1 MKTLLAGILL
11 CCIPAVSFSQEQETP
26 YKKQNKNKFY
36 IYWGW
41 NRGWYTDS
49 DIRFH
54 GNNYDFTLYNV
65 KAQDR
70 QSDLE
75 LGTYLNPV
83 KMTIPQ
89 TNFRVGYF
97 ITDHWSISAGTDHM
111 KYVMQQN
118 QEVKISG
125 YIEDTKTEY
134 NNNYNNNDIELREDF
149 LIFEHTDGLN
159 YINTE
164 IRRSDMILDLNKNH
178 FADINFNLV
187 EGLGGGILFPRTNTT
202 LLGNERYDE
211 FHVAGYGFGTMAGLN
226 VTFWNFFFIQSE
238 LKGGFIN
245 MPDIRTTSSK
255 SDRASQ
261 HFFFLQS
268 NIVLGIT
275 CHLWKQHNTTKP

>member
-1 MKTLLAGILL
+1 MRILLAIVLL
-11 CCIPAVSFSQEQETP
+11 CCTSLSSFSQENETP

-49 DIRFH
+49 DIRFN
-54 GNNYDFTLYNV
+54 GDNYDFTLYNV
-65 KAQDR
+65 KARDR
-70 QSDLE
+70 QSDFE
-75 LGTYLNPV
+75 VGTYLNPV

-125 YIEDTKTEY
+125 YIENTKTEY
-134 NNNYNNNDIELREDF
+134 NDTYNNNDIELREDF
-149 LIFEHTDGLN
+149 LMFEHTDGLN
-159 YINTE
+159 YINAE
-164 IRRSDMILDLNKNH
+164 VRRSDMILDLNKH
-178 FADINFNLV
+178 HRADINVNLV
-187 EGLGGGILFPRTNTT
+187 EGLGAGILFPRTNTT
-202 LLGNERYDE
+202 LLGKERYDE
-211 FHVAGYGFGTMAGLN
+211 FHVSGYGIGTMAGLN
-226 VTFWNFFFIQSE
+226 ITFWNFFFIQSE

-245 MPDIRTTSSK
+245 MPDIRTTASK
-255 SDRASQ
+255 SDRAHQ

-268 NIVLGIT
+268 NIVFGIT
-275 CHLWKQHNTTKP
+275 CHLWKQHSAKP